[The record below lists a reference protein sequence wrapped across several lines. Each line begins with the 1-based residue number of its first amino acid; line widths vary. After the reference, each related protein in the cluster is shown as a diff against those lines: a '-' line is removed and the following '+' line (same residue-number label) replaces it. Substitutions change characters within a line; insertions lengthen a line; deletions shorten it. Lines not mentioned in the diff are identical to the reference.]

1 MPEPAFG
8 IEPTGKAGGSSNS
21 CISPRARFIW
31 RLFLVLALVSIIYSF
46 PKDVKTAFLT
56 VPNPYVDVCKMYMD
70 RFITVMLL
78 IALLSPLVNGVLSL
92 TTFHLKMVPGK
103 PYEPRL
109 LDYMAFNPLLAFFVA
124 CHAGLWLEEKWLPCQ
139 ILAIAATVI
148 YMLYT
153 NMPASPP
160 FSPLRTWLTGF
171 VCLAFA
177 AYGAGLQAAL
187 SFDLP
192 PLFKHEEI
200 IIVWSRYPL
209 IFVYPKDDEVL
220 VVIDFVLSLRTL
232 ALIVGAVLAFAAAYR
247 FMVTEFVV
255 PAVVSCAHLVRQ
267 KMRSKEEKAMVA
279 TCMAITPR
287 KAMELQVEV
296 EMKQETDIVRSLSIH
311 PSPIGPMDQTVATT
325 DNVEVTLTVY
335 TRPVVYT
342 TATVYTTPVVYL
354 APVTYL
360 AKVVYTAPVVF
371 KAPVVFGEQGR
382 VVFMGPVMR
391 VMAPMVE
398 APTENANM
406 EAEER
411 VREVIPSTSPCTYVL
426 MLTTTQRKS
435 MDLQPAFATLKM
447 HIMIM
452 HLAEFIPESATRAS
466 VDPKTAV
473 RDEFAFDDMTF
484 MVESETSSE
493 VDEDAPAAVE
503 PVTCASAA
511 HVISFMVEDTIHAS
525 VEPGVVTT
533 EQAELS
539 TDLPDVVVAP
549 LDVPEAPA
557 DVHVEEQVN
566 ERIATPA
573 LNEMPSVAPVD
584 VFPELNDAHVEA
596 VAHVEESTYVEEPT
610 YVEEISPVTPIVVEH
625 SSSDDGSVSD
635 GWITSSPT
643 PSSRTSLADDDQPD
657 KELAADDL
665 DEAAAQGHDSR
676 EGVAVAMTH
685 ARSKISDFERIA
697 EQLRELKSEAE
708 TATRKPLAVRP
719 KIKPGFLGHL
729 TSAVARP
736 PAAQSSP
743 RRFTAAE
750 KGKGRAQEIPED
762 PFMEE
767 SLADQHTEEH
777 VAEDYPAQ
785 DHSVGNALEL
795 PAIDS
800 GDASASWADDTEA
813 LYPKPKEDDEPGK
826 NDWPA
831 KNDTAPSDDGVDD
844 EDDDDDNGPPPMGG
858 CIRVPSTP
866 PRRSPASPASET
878 SRWATPSPAAGSA
891 NGNWRSPRQPTR
903 EHRGPSSFAPN
914 ETMHDSG
921 PSAPRRTTRYPRQA
935 RDRATRSA
943 GMTPAEGSSAEGAA
957 DGNWKR
963 AQQRTLRQDR
973 SPSRQDGP
981 ESSSGLSTS
990 SSGHA
995 PHTPPPARRYDRGN
1009 RAGDRDIALT
1019 SRAGPSGLHGPP
1031 PRPPRQVNDQRPD
1044 RRAPRSHALADRTDD
1059 EVHSRFGGMRS
1070 DAFDNEASRS
1080 GPSSSSPRHPPRH
1093 SHRNGAPNPHHGPRN
1108 DQARRQP
1115 RQDGAASHSI
1125 PDEPLPFD
1133 ESMRRAQ
1140 GPKSTPHRGFDYRV
1154 CPAAFC
1160 LSAHPPLCRLVM
1172 SVIVR
1177 ASIVPKSSSTF
1188 PWTQDWKRPRALL
1201 DKPAHEELKDE
1212 DDIDST
1218 DEDTIRTDGLAGTP
1232 AVRAAD
1238 AVSRVKHATEG
1249 EMPRSLAGA
1258 GLDGAEGSGR

>member
-8 IEPTGKAGGSSNS
+8 IEPTGNGGAGGSSNS

-31 RLFLVLALVSIIYSF
+31 RLFLMLALVSIIYSF

-78 IALLSPLVNGVLSL
+78 IALDFCLKWIYNLPLRLAACGVLYFVYLVCNVFDCMTVSAQCIGIMSTVIVLRRTKRWGVRLLSPLVNGVLSL

-109 LDYMAFNPLLAFFVA
+109 LDYMAFNPLLVFFAA

-148 YMLYT
+148 YTLYT
-153 NMPASPP
+153 NMSASPP
-160 FSPLRTWLTGF
+160 FSPLRTWLTSF

-177 AYGAGLQAAL
+177 AYGAGLHAAL

-247 FMVTEFVV
+247 FMVTEVVV
-255 PAVVSCAHLVRQ
+255 PAVVSCARLVRQ
-267 KMRSKEEKAMVA
+267 KIRSEEEKTMVT

-287 KAMELQVEV
+287 KAMELLVEV
-296 EMKQETDIVRSLSIH
+296 EQKQETDIVRSLSFY
-311 PSPIGPMDQTVATT
+311 PSPIGPMDQTVVTT
-325 DNVEVTLTVY
+325 DDVEVTLIVY

-382 VVFMGPVMR
+382 VLFMGPVMR

-398 APTENANM
+398 APVENANV

-411 VREVIPSTSPCTYVL
+411 VREIAAPVPENNTSNIEVV
-426 MLTTTQRKS
+426 MRKRKS

-452 HLAEFIPESATRAS
+452 HLAEFIPESATAS
-466 VDPKTAV
+466 VDPKTAA
-473 RDEFAFDDMTF
+473 RDEPALDDMSF

-493 VDEDAPAAVE
+493 VDENAPAAVE
-503 PVTCASAA
+503 PVTCASAEQ
-511 HVISFMVEDTIHAS
+511 VISFMVEDTIHAS
-525 VEPGVVTT
+525 VEPEIVTT

-539 TDLPDVVVAP
+539 IDPPDVVVAP

-557 DVHVEEQVN
+557 DVHAEEQVN
-566 ERIATPA
+566 ECTATPA

-596 VAHVEESTYVEEPT
+596 VAHAEESTYVEEPT
-610 YVEEISPVTPIVVEH
+610 YVEEISPVEPDTVTPIVVEQ

-676 EGVAVAMTH
+676 EGAAVAMTH
-685 ARSKISDFERIA
+685 ARSKVSDFERIA
-697 EQLRELKSEAE
+697 EQLRQLKSEAE

-719 KIKPGFLGHL
+719 KIKSGFLGHL
-729 TSAVARP
+729 SSAVARP
-736 PAAQSSP
+736 PATQSSP

-762 PFMEE
+762 PFVEE
-767 SLADQHTEEH
+767 SFADQHTEEH

-831 KNDTAPSDDGVDD
+831 KDDTAPSDDGVDD

-858 CIRVPSTP
+858 CIRLPSTP

-921 PSAPRRTTRYPRQA
+921 PSAPRRPARYPRQA

-943 GMTPAEGSSAEGAA
+943 GMRPAEGSSAEGAA

-973 SPSRQDGP
+973 SPPRRDDP
-981 ESSSGLSTS
+981 ESSSGPSTS
-990 SSGHA
+990 SSRHA
-995 PHTPPPARRYDRGN
+995 PHTSPPARRFDRDN
-1009 RAGDRDIALT
+1009 RAGDREIAST
-1019 SRAGPSGLHGPP
+1019 SRAAPSGSHGHP

-1044 RRAPRSHALADRTDD
+1044 RRAPRSYALADRTDD

-1093 SHRNGAPNPHHGPRN
+1093 GHQNGTPNPHHGSR
-1108 DQARRQP
+1108 DDRARRQP
-1115 RQDGAASHSI
+1115 RQDGGGPSTAPTVH
-1125 PDEPLPFD
+1125 ELPNA
-1133 ESMRRAQ
+1133 EAKM
-1140 GPKSTPHRGFDYRV
+1140 
-1154 CPAAFC
+1154 
-1160 LSAHPPLCRLVM
+1160 
-1172 SVIVR
+1172 I
-1177 ASIVPKSSSTF
+1177 
-1188 PWTQDWKRPRALL
+1188 L
-1201 DKPAHEELKDE
+1201 DP
-1212 DDIDST
+1212 
-1218 DEDTIRTDGLAGTP
+1218 
-1232 AVRAAD
+1232 
-1238 AVSRVKHATEG
+1238 
-1249 EMPRSLAGA
+1249 
-1258 GLDGAEGSGR
+1258 

>member
-31 RLFLVLALVSIIYSF
+31 RLFLMLALVSIIYSF

-78 IALLSPLVNGVLSL
+78 IALDFCLEWVYSLPLRLAACGILYFFYLVCNVLDCMTVSAQCIGIMSTVIVLRRTERWGVRFLSPLVNGVLSL

-109 LDYMAFNPLLAFFVA
+109 LDYMAFNLLLAFFAA
-124 CHAGLWLEEKWLPCQ
+124 CHAGLWLQEKWLPYQ
-139 ILAIAATVI
+139 TLAIAVTII

-153 NMPASPP
+153 NMPASLP
-160 FSPLRTWLTGF
+160 FSPLRTWLTSF
-171 VCLAFA
+171 VCLVFA
-177 AYGAGLQAAL
+177 TYSAGLWAVL
-187 SFDLP
+187 SSDLP
-192 PLFKHEEI
+192 PLFRHEEI
-200 IIVWSRYPL
+200 FVWWQKWPITY
-209 IFVYPKDDEVL
+209 FYVKDEML
-220 VVIDFVLSLRTL
+220 VVINYMLCLKTL
-232 ALIVGAVLAFAAAYR
+232 ALVVGAVLAFAASYP
-247 FMVTEFVV
+247 FMITEFGV
-255 PAVVSCAHLVRQ
+255 PAVVSCARLVLQ
-267 KMRSKEEKAMVA
+267 SMRSEEKKTMGA

-287 KAMELQVEV
+287 RAMELPVEV
-296 EMKQETDIVRSLSIH
+296 EQMQETDIVRSLSIY
-311 PSPIGPMDQTVATT
+311 PSPIGPMNQTVVTT
-325 DNVEVTLTVY
+325 DNVEVTLTIY

-342 TATVYTTPVVYL
+342 TATVYTTPVIYL

-371 KAPVVFGEQGR
+371 RASVMFGEQGR
-382 VVFMGPVMR
+382 VLFMGPVMQ
-391 VMAPMVE
+391 VMVPMVE
-398 APTENANM
+398 APVENANV

-411 VREVIPSTSPCTYVL
+411 VREIAAPVLEDNTSRARVIVRK
-426 MLTTTQRKS
+426 RKS

-473 RDEFAFDDMTF
+473 RDEPALDDMTF

-493 VDEDAPAAVE
+493 VDESAPAVVE
-503 PVTCASAA
+503 PVTCASAEQ
-511 HVISFMVEDTIHAS
+511 VISFMVEDTIHAS
-525 VEPGVVTT
+525 AELGVVTT

-539 TDLPDVVVAP
+539 ADLPDVVVAP

-557 DVHVEEQVN
+557 DVHAREQVEEH
-566 ERIATPA
+566 ITPA

-596 VAHVEESTYVEEPT
+596 AAHVEESTYVEEPT
-610 YVEEISPVTPIVVEH
+610 YVEEISPVEPNTVTPIVVEH

-657 KELAADDL
+657 KELASDDL
-665 DEAAAQGHDSR
+665 NEAAAQDHNSR
-676 EGVAVAMTH
+676 EGAAVAMTH

-719 KIKPGFLGHL
+719 KIKAGFLGHL
-729 TSAVARP
+729 SSAVARP
-736 PAAQSSP
+736 PATQSSP

-762 PFMEE
+762 PFVDE
-767 SLADQHTEEH
+767 SRADQHTEAH
-777 VAEDYPAQ
+777 VARDYPAQ
-785 DHSVGNALEL
+785 DHFVGKALEL

-813 LYPKPKEDDEPGK
+813 LYSKPKEDDEPGK

-831 KNDTAPSDDGVDD
+831 KDDTAPSDDGVDD
-844 EDDDDDNGPPPMGG
+844 DDDDDDDNGPPPIGG
-858 CIRVPSTP
+858 CIRLPSTP
-866 PRRSPASPASET
+866 PRRSPAPPAQEL
-878 SRWATPSPAAGSA
+878 SRWATPSPTIGSA
-891 NGNWRSPRQPTR
+891 DNSWRSPRQPTR
-903 EHRGPSSFAPN
+903 EPRGSSSFTPN
-914 ETMHDSG
+914 ETRHDSG

-943 GMTPAEGSSAEGAA
+943 GMRPAEGSSAEGAA

-973 SPSRQDGP
+973 SPSRRDGP

-995 PHTPPPARRYDRGN
+995 PRTPPPARRFDRDN

-1019 SRAGPSGLHGPP
+1019 SRAGPFGSHGHP

-1080 GPSSSSPRHPPRH
+1080 GPSSSSPRHPRRH
-1093 SHRNGAPNPHHGPRN
+1093 GHQNGTPNPHHGPRD

-1115 RQDGAASHSI
+1115 RQDGGGPSTAPTAHSLPDRPAEYNWEAHREHTYQSHRTQ
-1125 PDEPLPFD
+1125 
-1133 ESMRRAQ
+1133 RRQ
-1140 GPKSTPHRGFDYRV
+1140 R
-1154 CPAAFC
+1154 
-1160 LSAHPPLCRLVM
+1160 
-1172 SVIVR
+1172 
-1177 ASIVPKSSSTF
+1177 
-1188 PWTQDWKRPRALL
+1188 
-1201 DKPAHEELKDE
+1201 
-1212 DDIDST
+1212 
-1218 DEDTIRTDGLAGTP
+1218 
-1232 AVRAAD
+1232 
-1238 AVSRVKHATEG
+1238 
-1249 EMPRSLAGA
+1249 
-1258 GLDGAEGSGR
+1258 

>member
-31 RLFLVLALVSIIYSF
+31 RLFLMLALVSIIYSF

-78 IALLSPLVNGVLSL
+78 IAIVLCRTKRCGVRLLSPLVNGVLSL

-109 LDYMAFNPLLAFFVA
+109 LDYMAFNPLLAFFAA
-124 CHAGLWLEEKWLPCQ
+124 CHAGLWLEEKWLPYQ
-139 ILAIAATVI
+139 TLAIAVTII

-153 NMPASPP
+153 NMPASLS
-160 FSPLRTWLTGF
+160 FSPLRTWLTSF
-171 VCLAFA
+171 VCLVFA
-177 AYGAGLQAAL
+177 TYSAGLWAVL

-192 PLFKHEEI
+192 PLFRHEEI
-200 IIVWSRYPL
+200 LVWWQKWPIMY
-209 IFVYPKDDEVL
+209 FYVKDEML
-220 VVIDFVLSLRTL
+220 VVINYMLCLKTL
-232 ALIVGAVLAFAAAYR
+232 ALVVGAILAFAASYP
-247 FMVTEFVV
+247 FMITELGV
-255 PAVVSCAHLVRQ
+255 PAVVSCARLVRQ
-267 KMRSKEEKAMVA
+267 SMRSEEKKTMGA
-279 TCMAITPR
+279 TCIAIAPR
-287 KAMELQVEV
+287 RAMELPVEV
-296 EMKQETDIVRSLSIH
+296 EQMQETDIVRSLSIY
-311 PSPIGPMDQTVATT
+311 PSPIGPMDQTVVTT
-325 DNVEVTLTVY
+325 DNVQVTLTVY

-360 AKVVYTAPVVF
+360 AQVVYTAPVVF
-371 KAPVVFGEQGR
+371 RASVMIGEQGR
-382 VVFMGPVMR
+382 VLFMGSVMH

-411 VREVIPSTSPCTYVL
+411 VREITAPVPENNTSNIEVV
-426 MLTTTQRKS
+426 MRKRKS

-447 HIMIM
+447 HIMLM
-452 HLAEFIPESATRAS
+452 HLAAFIPESATRAS
-466 VDPKTAV
+466 VDVKTV
-473 RDEFAFDDMTF
+473 VCDEFALDDMTF

-493 VDEDAPAAVE
+493 VDGDAPAAVE
-503 PVTCASAA
+503 RPAEQ
-511 HVISFMVEDTIHAS
+511 VISFMVEDTIHAS
-525 VEPGVVTT
+525 VEPEIVTT

-539 TDLPDVVVAP
+539 IDPPDVVVAP
-549 LDVPEAPA
+549 FDVPEALA
-557 DVHVEEQVN
+557 DVHADEQVEEH
-566 ERIATPA
+566 ITPA

-610 YVEEISPVTPIVVEH
+610 YVEEISPVEPNTVTPIVVEQ

-736 PAAQSSP
+736 PATQSSP

-750 KGKGRAQEIPED
+750 KGKGRAQEVPED
-762 PFMEE
+762 PFVEE
-767 SLADQHTEEH
+767 SPADQHTEEH

-831 KNDTAPSDDGVDD
+831 KDDTAPSDDGVDD

-858 CIRVPSTP
+858 CIRLPSTP

-921 PSAPRRTTRYPRQA
+921 PSAPRRPARYPRQA

-943 GMTPAEGSSAEGAA
+943 GMRPAEGSSAEGAA

-973 SPSRQDGP
+973 SPPRRDDP
-981 ESSSGLSTS
+981 ESTSGPSTS
-990 SSGHA
+990 SSRHA
-995 PHTPPPARRYDRGN
+995 PHTPPPARRFDRDN
-1009 RAGDRDIALT
+1009 RAGDREIAST
-1019 SRAGPSGLHGPP
+1019 SRVAPSGSHGHP

-1044 RRAPRSHALADRTDD
+1044 RRAPRSYALADRTDD

-1093 SHRNGAPNPHHGPRN
+1093 SHRNGAPNPHHGPRD

-1140 GPKSTPHRGFDYRV
+1140 GPKSTPHRCVDIFAVEFYTDH
-1154 CPAAFC
+1154 
-1160 LSAHPPLCRLVM
+1160 LSSHVRNAPTSPRM
-1172 SVIVR
+1172 RNRSVH
-1177 ASIVPKSSSTF
+1177 SF
-1188 PWTQDWKRPRALL
+1188 
-1201 DKPAHEELKDE
+1201 
-1212 DDIDST
+1212 
-1218 DEDTIRTDGLAGTP
+1218 DTIRTDGLAGTP

-1238 AVSRVKHATEG
+1238 SVSRVKHATEG
-1249 EMPRSLAGA
+1249 EMPRSLAGV